1 MDPFGAHTALGN
13 RFAGCRG
20 DKVQRAEAEEIGAMQ
35 RAAPASESPSRSLS
49 EVEMRRKASTPP
61 SDSASAS
68 NGSVD
73 RAGVGAC
80 MSWSPSLSTSPYR
93 GASAS

>member
-68 NGSVD
+68 
-73 RAGVGAC
+73 C